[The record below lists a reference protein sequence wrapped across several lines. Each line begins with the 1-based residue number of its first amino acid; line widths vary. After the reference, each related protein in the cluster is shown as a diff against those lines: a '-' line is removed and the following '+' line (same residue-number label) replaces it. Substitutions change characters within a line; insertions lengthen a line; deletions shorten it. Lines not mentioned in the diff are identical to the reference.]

1 MGLDMKMLITSATV
15 FLMICTACSTRK
27 TLEQNQAANVT
38 HAAGLTIK
46 MDDTIFLDASLLN
59 IQLPQDNATPTAE
72 NAAVG
77 KEAGRTLIPI
87 YVRHTEQKET
97 IQDTTNTTFK
107 QTIDVSKE
115 KPAKSYAAQWRAC
128 ILYVVIGIFLI
139 GLFFYLLRH
148 S

>member
-38 HAAGLTIK
+38 HATGIAIK
-46 MDDTIFLDASLLN
+46 MADTIFLDASLLN
-59 IQLPQDNATPTAE
+59 IQLPQNNAAPTAE

-77 KEAGRTLIPI
+77 KEAGQTLIPI
-87 YVRHTEQKET
+87 YVRHTEQQET
-97 IQDTTNTTFK
+97 IQDTTNTTFQ

-128 ILYVVIGIFLI
+128 TLYVVIGIFLI

>member
-27 TLEQNQAANVT
+27 TIEQNQAANVT
-38 HAAGLTIK
+38 HTAGIAIK
-46 MDDTIFLDASLLN
+46 MADTIFLDASLLN
-59 IQLPQDNATPTAE
+59 IQLPQNHADPTAE

-87 YVRHTEQKET
+87 YVRHTEQQET
-97 IQDTTNTTFK
+97 TQDTTNTTFQ
-107 QTIDVSKE
+107 QTIDVTKE

-128 ILYVVIGIFLI
+128 TLYVVIGILLI

>member
-1 MGLDMKMLITSATV
+1 MGLDMKILITSATV

-38 HAAGLTIK
+38 HSAGIAIK
-46 MDDTIFLDASLLN
+46 MADTIFLDASLLN
-59 IQLPQDNATPTAE
+59 IQLPKNNAAPTAE

-77 KEAGRTLIPI
+77 QEDGKTLIPI

-97 IQDTTNTTFK
+97 TQDTTNTTFQ

-128 ILYVVIGIFLI
+128 TLYVVIGIFLI
-139 GLFFYLLRH
+139 GLFIYLLRH